1 MLKEYRICMPLSVE
15 EVRTDMSTVGRV
27 KLGLA
32 KSRSAPALRT
42 SLSNCVRPG
51 HTLFQ
56 GTQLLLRNRV
66 VLCQVKSK
74 VTGQLADCQLADWM
88 TRGLDISRTGQ
99 LAD

>member
-32 KSRSAPALRT
+32 KSRSATALRT
-42 SLSNCVRPG
+42 GVSNGVAKPATRPG
-51 HTLFQ
+51 RTLFK

-66 VLCQVKSK
+66 MLSGEIQSY
-74 VTGQLADCQLADWM
+74 
-88 TRGLDISRTGQ
+88 
-99 LAD
+99 